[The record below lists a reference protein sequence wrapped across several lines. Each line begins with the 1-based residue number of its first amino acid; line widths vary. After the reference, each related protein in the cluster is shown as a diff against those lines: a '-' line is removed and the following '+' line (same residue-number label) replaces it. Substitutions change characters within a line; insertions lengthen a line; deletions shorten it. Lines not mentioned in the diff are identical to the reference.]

1 VAKPGN
7 RIKLP
12 YILRTVNGKIV
23 FFQAV
28 LDTVFHTV
36 FIAQDFLKR
45 NNTIKE
51 VEQKRD
57 ILKVYLIPELEF
69 LMTTF

>member
-1 VAKPGN
+1 MTGE
-7 RIKLP
+7 
-12 YILRTVNGKIV
+12 IV
-23 FFQAV
+23 FCQAV

-51 VEQKRD
+51 VERKRD
-57 ILKVYLIPELEF
+57 ILKVYPVLELEF
-69 LMTTF
+69 LVTTFSPNFL

>member
-1 VAKPGN
+1 MAKLEN
-7 RIKLP
+7 RIKFQ
-12 YILRTVNGKIV
+12 YIHATITGKIV
-23 FFQAV
+23 FCEDV

-51 VEQKRD
+51 VEQRRD
-57 ILKVYLIPELEF
+57 I
-69 LMTTF
+69 